1 MIKNFLIYT
10 FLFWIV
16 LLNSHFAEAKTKH
29 EILGL
34 RVGMSKEE
42 ALNRL
47 QEIGSK
53 ERDERKQQEIWN
65 LTNDKHY
72 SYIII
77 AFDKDNTKVRF
88 ITAKAREGGKRVRY
102 RDVIDIKKARQEGV
116 TNNYK
121 YVLEVPARSK
131 ELGYKVVA
139 RGRDKEYLTY
149 FSIEELE
156 IIAPK

>member
-1 MIKNFLIYT
+1 MIKKFLIYT

-72 SYIII
+72 SC
-77 AFDKDNTKVRF
+77 
-88 ITAKAREGGKRVRY
+88 ESRV
-102 RDVIDIKKARQEGV
+102 KTE
-116 TNNYK
+116 N
-121 YVLEVPARSK
+121 K
-131 ELGYKVVA
+131 ERCHQFAVA
-139 RGRDKEYLTY
+139 MNLQSFFRPDL
-149 FSIEELE
+149 
-156 IIAPK
+156 